1 MTELRITRQI
11 SVPLS
16 EVEIQAVRSQGP
28 GGQHVNK
35 AATAIQLRFDIRASS
50 LPDFYKQRLLQ
61 MQDHRVTKQG
71 DVVIKAQSH
80 RSQEQNRE
88 EALERLRALIRDAGR
103 TRKKRVPTR
112 PSRRQRE
119 KRLEDKARR
128 SRIKALRDKPG
139 RE

>member
-11 SVPLS
+11 SVPLA
-16 EVEIQAVRSQGP
+16 EIEIQAVRSQGP

-50 LPDFYKQRLLQ
+50 LPDFYKQRLLR
-61 MQDHRVTKQG
+61 MNDHRITKSG
-71 DVVIKAQSH
+71 EVVVKAQTH

-88 EALERLRALIRDAGR
+88 EALERLRALLRDAGR
-103 TRKKRVPTR
+103 SRKERVPTR

-119 KRLEDKARR
+119 KRLEAKARR
-128 SRIKALRDKPG
+128 ARIKSMRTKPDP
-139 RE
+139 E

>member
-1 MTELRITRQI
+1 MNELRITRQI

-50 LPDFYKQRLLQ
+50 LSDFYKQRLLR
-61 MQDHRVTKQG
+61 MHDHRITKSG
-71 DVVIKAQSH
+71 DVVIKAQTH

-88 EALERLRALIRDAGR
+88 EALERLRALLRDAGH
-103 TRKKRVPTR
+103 TRKKRLPTR

-119 KRLEDKARR
+119 QRLEDKARR
-128 SRIKALRDKPG
+128 ARIKSLREKPDPD
-139 RE
+139 